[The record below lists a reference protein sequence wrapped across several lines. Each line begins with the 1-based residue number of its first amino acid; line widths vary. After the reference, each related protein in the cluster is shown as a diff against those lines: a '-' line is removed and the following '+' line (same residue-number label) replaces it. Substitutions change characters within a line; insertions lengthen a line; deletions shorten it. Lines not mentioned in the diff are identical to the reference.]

1 MKEYAQCHSQ
11 RLKSVF
17 KLIKVNMQI
26 LFQMFLL
33 NVNLKISLN
42 TKKAMQ
48 FNHKVIL
55 TSIYSK
61 N

>member
-1 MKEYAQCHSQ
+1 MLSVIV

-33 NVNLKISLN
+33 NVNLKN
-42 TKKAMQ
+42 KPKYKKGNA
-48 FNHKVIL
+48 I
-55 TSIYSK
+55 
-61 N
+61 